1 MELFVVYDH
10 EDMVGIADSY
20 ESVIQYL
27 IDEGYLTDDIEFW
40 NPEKGK
46 TYHPLK
52 RKLNKVK
59 TWSVETFNDFFKNT
73 GFDYRID
80 VTTLISKQLHK
91 ILEKGLTKTR
101 AYDTIQVQTKDR
113 KRQRLTTQLTGYLI
127 GGRLTEEPKPS
138 TWI

>member
-1 MELFVVYDH
+1 MELFVIYEH
-10 EDMVGIADSY
+10 ENMVGIADSY

-46 TYHPLK
+46 TYHPLE

-80 VTTLISKQLHK
+80 VTTLISK
-91 ILEKGLTKTR
+91 
-101 AYDTIQVQTKDR
+101 
-113 KRQRLTTQLTGYLI
+113 
-127 GGRLTEEPKPS
+127 
-138 TWI
+138 

>member
-1 MELFVVYDH
+1 MELFVVYEH
-10 EDMVGIADSY
+10 ENMVGIADSY
-20 ESVIQYL
+20 ESAIQHL
-27 IDEGYLTDDIEFW
+27 IDEGWLTDDIEFW

-80 VTTLISKQLHK
+80 VAILISKQLHTK
-91 ILEKGLTKTR
+91 FRKGVDKNKS
-101 AYDTIQVQTKDR
+101 I
-113 KRQRLTTQLTGYLI
+113 
-127 GGRLTEEPKPS
+127 
-138 TWI
+138 